1 MVEVLLVISFPIGQA
16 CLTGRALSS
25 IVGPICRGAN
35 HTMNAKLKALV
46 FIALGV
52 SLFVVGINMK
62 YAVNQW
68 NEITV
73 A

>member
-1 MVEVLLVISFPIGQA
+1 
-16 CLTGRALSS
+16 
-25 IVGPICRGAN
+25 
-35 HTMNAKLKALV
+35 MNAKLKALV